1 MGRKALK
8 PTEDW
13 EADVN
18 STKDLGEQ
26 LAKVCLET
34 ASRDNATYADIR
46 LVNTVI
52 ETVSMI
58 NENPASEESNDLG
71 AGIRVLYQN
80 TGWGFASTDEVDPE
94 NIRET
99 TRKALSLARGAAKIG
114 SRLTLAKEPTH
125 VASWESPRKK
135 DSLTVPTET
144 KFEVLEDATSRMKA
158 EGVVAR
164 RSQIISTKIEKY
176 FANSEGSRIYQD
188 IAQTGAQIVVA
199 AKGPSGI
206 QRRSEQQYALE
217 GYELIDAMDLPGK
230 APVLT
235 KEVLE
240 LTRAQGLKE
249 GRSDVIISADQLGLQ
264 VHESCGHPIELDRV
278 LGYEANFAG
287 RSFLSPDQLGKL
299 QYGSEHVNI
308 VMDATLAHG
317 QGLGTFAYDDEGVES
332 QRKYAIRKG
341 KFVGYLM
348 SRGTSQSVG
357 EPRSNGCMRADTYQ
371 LPIIRMTNV
380 SLEPGDW
387 DYDELIEDTKD
398 GILMVAN
405 YGWSID
411 QKRYNFQFN
420 CEKGYRIKDGS
431 IGELIRG
438 PGYSGITPEFWNACD
453 AVCNRKSWTLWGT
466 PNCGKGQP
474 QQVMGT
480 GHGAS
485 PSRFRNIRVFGAS

>member
-1 MGRKALK
+1 MS
-8 PTEDW
+8 
-13 EADVN
+13 
-18 STKDLGEQ
+18 STRDLGEQ
-26 LAKVCLET
+26 LAKVCLEV
-34 ASRDNATYADIR
+34 ASRENATYADIR
-46 LVNTVI
+46 LVNTVV

-58 NENPASEESNDLG
+58 NENPATEESSDLG

-80 TGWGFASTDEVDPE
+80 AGWGFAGTDEVDPE

-99 TRKALSLARGAAKIG
+99 TKKALSLARGAA
-114 SRLTLAKEPTH
+114 RLGGKVSLAKEPVH
-125 VASWESPRKK
+125 VDKWESPRKK
-135 DSLTVPTET
+135 DPFTVPTET
-144 KFEVLEDATSRMKA
+144 KFETVKDVTDAMKA

-164 RSQIISTKIEKY
+164 RGQIIATKIEKY
-176 FANSEGSRIYQD
+176 FANSEGSKIFQD
-188 IAQTGAQIVVA
+188 LVQTGAQIVVA

-206 QRRSEQQYALE
+206 QRRSDQQYALQ
-217 GYELIDAMDLPGK
+217 GYELIDEMDLTGK

-235 KEVLE
+235 KEVME
-240 LTRAQGLKE
+240 LTRAPGLKE
-249 GRSDVIISADQLGLQ
+249 GRSDVIISADQVGLQ

-287 RSFLSPDQLGKL
+287 RSFLTPDQLGKL

-308 VMDATLAHG
+308 VMDATVSHG
-317 QGLGTFAYDDEGVES
+317 AGLGTFAYDDEGVAA
-332 QRKYAIRKG
+332 QRKYAVKNG

-348 SRGTSQSVG
+348 SRGTAQTIG
-357 EPRSNGCMRADTYQ
+357 EGRSNGCMRADTYQ

-387 DYDELIEDTKD
+387 DYDDMIEDTKD
-398 GILMVAN
+398 GILMVSN

-420 CEKGYRIKDGS
+420 TEKGYRIRNGS
-431 IGELIRG
+431 LEEMIRG
-438 PGYSGITPEFWNACD
+438 PGYSGITPEFWNSCD
-453 AVCNRKSWTLWGT
+453 AIGNKKSWVLWGT

-480 GHGAS
+480 GHGAA
-485 PSRFRNIRVFGAS
+485 PTRFRNVRVFGAS

>member
-1 MGRKALK
+1 
-8 PTEDW
+8 
-13 EADVN
+13 
-18 STKDLGEQ
+18 LGEQ
-26 LAKVCLET
+26 LAKVCLEA

-52 ETVSMI
+52 ESVSMI

-71 AGIRVLYQN
+71 AGIRVQYQ
-80 TGWGFASTDEVDPE
+80 TGWGFASTDDLEPE

-99 TRKALSLARGAAKIG
+99 TRKAFSLARGSSKIG
-114 SRLTLAKEPTH
+114 SKLTRAKEPVH
-125 VASWESPRKK
+125 ADKWESPRKR
-135 DSLTVPTET
+135 DPFSISTEA
-144 KFEVLEDATSRMKA
+144 KFEVLKDVTNEMKA

-164 RSQIISTKIEKY
+164 RGQIISTKIEKY
-176 FANSEGSRIYQD
+176 FASSEGSKIYQD
-188 IAQTGAQIVVA
+188 LIQTGAQIVVA
-199 AKGPSGI
+199 AKGPSGV
-206 QRRSEQQYALE
+206 QRRSDQQYALE
-217 GYELIDAMDLPGK
+217 GYELIDELDLPGK

-235 KEVLE
+235 KEALE
-240 LTRAQGLKE
+240 LTRAPACQE
-249 GRSDVIISADQLGLQ
+249 GRSDVIISADQVGLQ

-287 RSFLSPDQLGKL
+287 RSFLTPDQLGKL

-308 VMDATLAHG
+308 VMDATLSHG
-317 QGLGTFAYDDEGVES
+317 QGLGTFAYDDEGVEA
-332 QRKYAIRKG
+332 QRKYAIKNG
-341 KFVGYLM
+341 KLVGYLM
-348 SRGTSQSVG
+348 SRSTAQTIG
-357 EPRSNGCMRADTYQ
+357 ETRSNGCMRADTYQ

-387 DYDELIEDTKD
+387 DYDELIRDTKD
-398 GILMVAN
+398 GILMDTN

-420 CEKGYRIKDGS
+420 CEKGYRIKNGS
-431 IGELIRG
+431 IEEMIRG
-438 PGYSGITPEFWNACD
+438 PGYAGITPEFWNACD
-453 AVCNRKSWTLWGT
+453 AVCNKKSWVLWGT

-485 PSRFRNIRVFGAS
+485 PSRFRNIRVFGA

>member
-1 MGRKALK
+1 M
-8 PTEDW
+8 TVFNHDS
-13 EADVN
+13 VI
-18 STKDLGEQ
+18 STKDLGEE
-26 LAKVCLET
+26 LAKISLDL
-34 ASRDNATYADIR
+34 AKRDNASYAELR
-46 LVNTVI
+46 LVNTRSEAISV
-52 ETVSMI
+52 V
-58 NENPASEESNDLG
+58 NENPASEEASTIG
-71 AGIRVLYQN
+71 VGIRVLYKDL
-80 TGWGFASTDEVDPE
+80 GWGFADTDELEHDS
-94 NIRET
+94 IRET
-99 TRKALSLARGAAKIG
+99 TKKALALARGASKLGIRVTRA
-114 SRLTLAKEPTH
+114 SEPVH
-125 VASWESPRKK
+125 VDKWATPVKK
-135 DSLTVPTET
+135 DPFRVPTET
-144 KFEVLEDATSRMKA
+144 KYEVLQDTTNRMK
-158 EGVVAR
+158 ENDVVAR
-164 RSQIISTKIEKY
+164 RSQMTFDFIEKY
-176 FANSEGSRIYQD
+176 FANSEGSEIF
-188 IAQTGAQIVVA
+188 QTLSYAGVSAIVA
-199 AKGPSGI
+199 AKGPAGV
-206 QRRSEQQYALE
+206 QRRSVQQNTGG
-217 GYELIDAMDLPGK
+217 GYELVDEMDLPGQALEITK
-230 APVLT
+230 DVLALTHAPT
-235 KEVLE
+235 IN
-240 LTRAQGLKE
+240 E
-249 GRSDVIISADQLGLQ
+249 GKSDIILSGDQVALQ

-287 RSFLSPDQLGKL
+287 RSFLQPDQLGKL
-299 QYGSEHVNI
+299 HYGSEHVNI

-420 CEKGYRIKDGS
+420 CEKGYRIKNGS
-431 IGELIRG
+431 LEEMIMG

-453 AVCNRKSWTLWGT
+453 AVCNEKSWTLWGT

>member
-1 MGRKALK
+1 MI
-8 PTEDW
+8 
-13 EADVN
+13 
-18 STKDLGEQ
+18 STRDLGEQ
-26 LAKVCLET
+26 LAKIALET
-34 ASRDNATYADIR
+34 ASRDNANYADIR

-80 TGWGFASTDEVDPE
+80 GWGFASTDDLEPE

-99 TRKALSLARGAAKIG
+99 TRKAFALARGAAKIG
-114 SRLTLAKEPTH
+114 SKLTRAKEPVH
-125 VASWESPRKK
+125 VANWESPRKK
-135 DSLTVPTET
+135 DPFAVSTEK
-144 KFEVLEDATSRMKA
+144 KFEVLKDVTGEMKA

-164 RSQIISTKIEKY
+164 RGQIISTKIEKY
-176 FANSEGSRIYQD
+176 FANSEGSKIYQNL
-188 IAQTGAQIVVA
+188 IQTGAQIVVA
-199 AKGPSGI
+199 VKGPSGI
-206 QRRSEQQYALE
+206 QRRSDQQYALE
-217 GYELIDAMDLPGK
+217 GYELIDELDLPGK

-235 KEVLE
+235 KEAIE
-240 LTRAQGLKE
+240 LTTAPGCQE
-249 GRSDVIISADQLGLQ
+249 GRSDVVISGDQVGLQ

-308 VMDATLAHG
+308 VMDATLSHG

-348 SRGTSQSVG
+348 SRSTAESVG
-357 EPRSNGCMRADTYQ
+357 ELRSNGCMRADTYQ

-398 GILMVAN
+398 GILMDTN

-420 CEKGYRIKDGS
+420 CEKGYAIKNGS
-431 IGELIRG
+431 VEGMIRG

-453 AVCNRKSWTLWGT
+453 AVCNKKSWVLWGT

-485 PSRFRNIRVFGAS
+485 PSRFRNIRVFGA